1 MQAAQKLENQRNSF
15 LTNFEAR
22 LFQIEEKKVD
32 FDKLLTQ
39 VLGQDFD
46 WTIELSNSGN
56 YYIKCK
62 CQNMTHSSEGMGDG
76 IWSIFT
82 ICAALFDSETGNVIV
97 IDEPELS
104 IHPAL
109 QKKLMR
115 LLLSYS
121 RRMQIIISTHSP
133 YFIDWEAITN
143 GAQLMRVVKEGA
155 NSKCYSITEN
165 TRTAFKN
172 LMRDINNPHV
182 LGIEANEALFL
193 GDNIILVEGQ
203 EDVVILNKIC
213 KDLKLELNGDFYGWG
228 VGGAPKMG
236 TFLLLFQ
243 ELGYKHVVAI
253 LDGDKKE
260 DSERLKIK
268 FQRYK
273 IITLKTDDI
282 RDKEE
287 KKIKSKEGITTAKGE
302 IKPEYVEYAK
312 SLISEINN
320 SFQL

>member
-1 MQAAQKLENQRNSF
+1 MPIRTPLDLFRLCGTKIIAQ
-15 LTNFEAR
+15 
-22 LFQIEEKKVD
+22 
-32 FDKLLTQ
+32 
-39 VLGQDFD
+39 
-46 WTIELSNSGN
+46 
-56 YYIKCK
+56 
-62 CQNMTHSSEGMGDG
+62 
-76 IWSIFT
+76 
-82 ICAALFDSETGNVIV
+82 
-97 IDEPELS
+97 
-104 IHPAL
+104 
-109 QKKLMR
+109 
-115 LLLSYS
+115 
-121 RRMQIIISTHSP
+121 
-133 YFIDWEAITN
+133 
-143 GAQLMRVVKEGA
+143 
-155 NSKCYSITEN
+155 
-165 TRTAFKN
+165 
-172 LMRDINNPHV
+172 
-182 LGIEANEALFL
+182 FL